1 MTTVVIS
8 PVKPEEIEKEFLK
21 YCKKNNIEH
30 RPNTTVKPV
39 AKLNNRIRADYFSKN
54 FIDDNIA
61 IYFKAPDWNNTK
73 DVLISQLIP
82 LIINN
87 NNNLFNIENFNA
99 NVINLRDDL
108 IILHASSPRRQ
119 EEKTLAQINKQLTE
133 LTQKAV
139 KQENLENAK
148 AILLNTIS

>member
-1 MTTVVIS
+1 M
-8 PVKPEEIEKEFLK
+8 
-21 YCKKNNIEH
+21 
-30 RPNTTVKPV
+30 
-39 AKLNNRIRADYFSKN
+39 
-54 FIDDNIA
+54 
-61 IYFKAPDWNNTK
+61 
-73 DVLISQLIP
+73 ISQLIP